1 MTRLVRDYVRFT
13 GDVGF
18 LDERADDGRTVLD
31 HLRFWAR
38 AWQGLRRS
46 SPLADYG
53 EIENL
58 LECVSSYTHEVASF
72 NAANVWNLRDDGGRA
87 RHARRRRRRGRAARR
102 GGRARRRGAQALHAR
117 RGLLRGAPARR
128 VEAAG
133 AALLRL
139 QHRRH
144 HDLGR
149 PRRDHPRRDG
159 GVLPARAADAR
170 VAARA
175 LAVGSGCLV
184 QRAARPPVERRL
196 HRLARRFGP
205 RAHRARR
212 AAGRPRL
219 AARPRPHGEPGPA
232 RAGALRRRGAAAA
245 STAGRARRRRSCRTS
260 TTGRARRRARTS
272 PS

>member
-1 MTRLVRDYVRFT
+1 MTRLVRDYLRFT
-13 GDVGF
+13 GDAGF
-18 LDERADDGRTVLD
+18 LDEQQDDGRSVLD

-46 SPLADYG
+46 STLADYG

-72 NAANVWNLRDDGGRA
+72 NAANVWNLRVTADVLESRGDAAGAAELRA
-87 RHARRRRRRGRAARR
+87 EADELVAEVRKLYLPGEGFFAAR
-102 GGRARRRGAQALHAR
+102 
-117 RGLLRGAPARR
+117 PARR

-144 HDLGR
+144 DDRRG

-170 VAARA
+170 VAPRA
-175 LAVGSGCLV
+175 LAVGSGCLL
-184 QRAARPPVERRL
+184 QRATRPPVERRV
-196 HRLARRFGP
+196 HRLAGRRG
-205 RAHRARR
+205 ALARR
-212 AAGRPRL
+212 AGRAEGRPRL
-219 AARPRPHGEPGPA
+219 AARPRPHGEPGSA

-260 TTGRARRRARTS
+260 TTGHARRRARTS